1 MTRTVRERLCLGHRR
16 ILRYAAAGVSA
27 LLLSSVAL
35 AQQSP
40 YYIGAGLTL
49 GHDTNV
55 RRAPKGSTSE
65 EPDKFWNVFA
75 LLGLDQPIGR
85 HRLFADATIR
95 RYEFEDLTDLNH
107 TAYAANAGID
117 WSAADKVSGTLRFG
131 SQRSRSTATIGT
143 TVVGGKANLETAQDL
158 QARVQYGGTG
168 LLTLE
173 GELFHRSVDF
183 TSALF
188 DSLEN
193 RYDAVRAG
201 LLYRAGGALTL
212 GIGARVTDGTYPKVV
227 VQGGALGSDDFKRR
241 DVELSARWTPTG
253 ASVVSARLSS
263 ASQENK
269 AVTSRDFD
277 GVTGSVAWDWQPSG
291 RTRLNT
297 RLSRDTGLETTFL
310 SLGSASTTS
319 LGDASRLTTVL
330 QVGATWEATGKIQ
343 VDAMARYAD
352 RSLVNTA
359 PGGVTIDEDERAT
372 TLSLGATY
380 KPTRAT
386 QVACQVSHEKR
397 STSGVQLTFPY
408 SARVL
413 FCSGQIVL
421 R

>member
-1 MTRTVRERLCLGHRR
+1 VH
-16 ILRYAAAGVSA
+16 AVAAGFSA
-27 LLLSSVAL
+27 LLVSSAAL

-40 YYIGAGLTL
+40 YYVGAGLAL

-55 RRAPKGSTSE
+55 RRAPKGSISE

-107 TAYAANAGID
+107 TAYVANAGVD
-117 WSAADKVSGTLRFG
+117 WSAADKLSGTFRLG
-131 SQRSRSTATIGT
+131 AQSSRSTATIGT
-143 TVVGGKANLETAQDL
+143 TVVGGKANLETAQEVL
-158 QARVQYGGTG
+158 ARVQYGGTG

-173 GELFHRSVDF
+173 GDVTHRSVDYS
-183 TSALF
+183 SALF
-188 DSLEN
+188 NSLEN
-193 RYDAVRAG
+193 RYDAVHAG
-201 LLYRAGGALTL
+201 MLYRVSGALSV
-212 GIGARVTDGTYPKVV
+212 GFGARVTDGTYPRVAV
-227 VQGGALGSDDFKRR
+227 LGGLGADDFNRR
-241 DVELSARWTPTG
+241 DIELTARWTPSG
-253 ASVVSARLSS
+253 ASVVNARLSS
-263 ASQENK
+263 ANQENK
-269 AVTSRDFD
+269 AVTSRDFN
-277 GVTGSVAWDWQPSG
+277 GVTGSVTWDWQPSG

-319 LGDASRLTTVL
+319 LGDASRLTTTL
-330 QVGATWEATGKIQ
+330 QVGAIWEATGKIQ
-343 VDAMARYAD
+343 VDAMARFAD
-352 RSLVNTA
+352 RSLVNTV
-359 PGGVTIDEDERAT
+359 PGGATIDEDDRAT
-372 TLSLGATY
+372 MLSLGATY

-386 QVACQVSHEKR
+386 QLTCQVSHEKR
-397 STSGVQLTFPY
+397 STSGLLLTFPY